1 MDAALQHVERACALL
16 QSDPMAAS
24 QTLMELKGNPEAL
37 AIARHVLEH
46 SAMPTAHFHS
56 TSMLQAA
63 LLGRWTELPLQERAA
78 ARNYLATLLLTHG
91 NR

>member
-1 MDAALQHVERACALL
+1 MDAALQHVEQACTRL
-16 QSDPMAAS
+16 QSDPMGAG
-24 QTLMELKGNPEAL
+24 QTLLELRTNPEAL

-46 SAMPTAHFHS
+46 STMPAAHFHAA
-56 TSMLQAA
+56 SMLQAA

-91 NR
+91 DG